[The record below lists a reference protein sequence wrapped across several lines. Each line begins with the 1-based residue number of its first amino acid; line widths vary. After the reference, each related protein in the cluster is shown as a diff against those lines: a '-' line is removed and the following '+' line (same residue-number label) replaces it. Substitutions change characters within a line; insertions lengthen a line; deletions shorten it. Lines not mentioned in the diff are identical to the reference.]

1 MTPIEFAELT
11 SLIDTYNY
19 ENETE
24 ITPESLHAKWW
35 TAVKQLKEAPNK
47 EALLEGW
54 KYKKEFESA
63 EYSQTHNENK
73 HISLDNPEQRF
84 LLDFWLC
91 VYH

>member
-1 MTPIEFAELT
+1 MTPEELTQLT

-19 ENETE
+19 EHEE
-24 ITPESLHAKWW
+24 LITPKGLHAKWW

-63 EYSQTHNENK
+63 EYSQTHNGNK
-73 HISLDNPEQRF
+73 HINVDDLEQRF
-84 LLDFWLC
+84 VVDLWLC